1 MKKIKVEDISNFT
14 FLGSLNFI
22 NNNSFLFVKKNV
34 EKEKNSYRNHIW
46 ITDIEKT
53 KFKKLT
59 NGENDFN
66 PIYNQKCNEVLFL
79 SKRNSDKKEIGLYK
93 ISIDCGE
100 AELID
105 SFKNSPSNIMWKK
118 ENEIFYIKRERYDGK
133 KIIEEEQ
140 EKKIYHFKHT
150 PFLSNDYGIREE
162 TGNHLFKYNLSSKK
176 EATLIK
182 GFKNVNNFD
191 ISDNGKQLAVCLNKN
206 PEDPINSS
214 AFIYDIKTNKM
225 EEIHLNGYSVSNIL
239 WRDNN
244 GLFIV
249 TSDQSRG
256 FATSPT
262 IFFYNI
268 KSKIL
273 KIIVNPEKNELSLGN
288 SLNSDVLGV
297 SSRNYKVHNKR
308 LYFINTEGIKASLY
322 SVSST
327 PTIRKELDFNSSIT
341 DFDINESNQILFIRS
356 SSISPSE
363 IYYFNHTDY
372 LKISEFNDWFYNK
385 KNSEMDF
392 FKFNTNDKK
401 EIDGMIFYPPD
412 YDEKKKKKY
421 PAILEIHGGPRTAY
435 GNSFMHEFH
444 TLSSKGYIVI
454 ACNPRGSSGYG
465 SDFADILKHYG
476 ERDYQDIIEFVQ
488 FCLSKFPSIDK
499 KKVGVTGGSY
509 GGFMTNWI
517 VGHTDF
523 FKAAV
528 SQRSISSW
536 FSMYGSTDI
545 GYFFTEDQ
553 IGKDFL
559 ENPEEYIKQSPIFYA
574 KNVKTPILFIHS
586 LKDFRCEVQQS
597 MQYFTILKRLKKQTE
612 MILFPEE
619 THELSRSGKPVH
631 RIKRLNEIIKWFDKY
646 LK

>member
-1 MKKIKVEDISNFT
+1 MKKTKVEDILNYN

-22 NNNSFLFVKKNV
+22 DDDSFLFVKKNSN
-34 EKEKNSYRNHIW
+34 EEKNSYRNNIW
-46 ITDIEKT
+46 ISEYKNK

-66 PIYNQKCNEVLFL
+66 PVYNKKNNEVLFL
-79 SKRNSDKKEIGLYK
+79 SKRNKDKKEIGLYK
-93 ISIDCGE
+93 ISIDGGE

-105 SFKNSPSNIMWKK
+105 SFSNSPSNIKWKK
-118 ENEIFYIKRERYDGK
+118 GNEIFYIKRERYDGK
-133 KIIEEEQ
+133 KIKEEEQ
-140 EKKIYHFKHT
+140 DKKIYHFKHI
-150 PFLSNDYGIREE
+150 PFLSNGFGIRED
-162 TGNHLFKYNLSSKK
+162 TGNHLFKLNLNTKK
-176 EATLIK
+176 EEVLIK
-182 GFKNVNNFD
+182 GFKDINNFD
-191 ISDNGKQLAVCLNKN
+191 ITENGKQLAVCLNKN
-206 PEDPINSS
+206 PEDPINSN
-214 AFIYDIKTNKM
+214 AYIYDTKTNKM
-225 EEIHLNGYSVSNIL
+225 EEIPLKGYSVTNIL
-239 WRDNN
+239 WRDNSS
-244 GLFIV
+244 LFIIA
-249 TSDQSRG
+249 SYQSRG

-262 IFFYNI
+262 IFFYNTN
-268 KSKIL
+268 SKIL
-273 KIIVNPEKNELSLGN
+273 KIIVNPAEIELSLGN
-288 SLNSDVLGV
+288 SLNSDILSV
-297 SSRNYKVHNKR
+297 SSRTFKVHNKR
-308 LYFINTEGIKASLY
+308 LYFIATERTNASIY

-327 PTIRKELDFNSSIT
+327 PTIRKELDFSSSIT
-341 DFDINESNQILFIRS
+341 DFDINESNQISFIRS

-363 IYYFNHTDY
+363 IYFFDQTDY
-372 LKISEFNDWFYNK
+372 KKVSYFNDWFYKRNNAGMK
-385 KNSEMDF
+385 F
-392 FKFNTNDKK
+392 FKFKTNDEK

-412 YDEKKKKKY
+412 FDEKKKKKY
-421 PAILEIHGGPRTAY
+421 PTILEIHGGPRTAY

-444 TLSSKGYIVI
+444 ALSSRGYIVI

-476 ERDYQDIIEFVQ
+476 ERDFEDIMEFIQ
-488 FCLSKFPSIDK
+488 FCINNFSFIDK

-517 VGHTDF
+517 VGHTNF

-553 IGKDFL
+553 IGKDFIDH
-559 ENPEEYIKQSPIFYA
+559 PEEYIKQSPIFYA

-597 MQYFTILKRLKKQTE
+597 MQYFTILKRLKKKTE